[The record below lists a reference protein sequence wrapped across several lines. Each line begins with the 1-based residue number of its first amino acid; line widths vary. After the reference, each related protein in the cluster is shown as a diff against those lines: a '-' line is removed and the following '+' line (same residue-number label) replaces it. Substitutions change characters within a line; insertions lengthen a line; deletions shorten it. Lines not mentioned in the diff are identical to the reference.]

1 MRLIRLDIT
10 GFKSFQDKVSLV
22 FPRGITGVV
31 GPNGCGKSNIVDA
44 LRWVMGEQSVKQ
56 LRGKAMED
64 LIFAGADG
72 RQPLNM
78 AEVSLTIDNSQGET
92 ADSAMSVYTE
102 IMITRRFYRSGESAY
117 LINRQPCRLKD
128 IHNLFLG
135 SGSGKNS
142 FAVIQQGNIGALTD
156 AGPEERRFFIEDAAD
171 ITKFKERK
179 KETLSRI
186 KSTEENLLR
195 LTDILTE
202 LKRQIESLDRQAAK
216 AKKFKEYRTRARDL
230 DIRIAL
236 WYFDRYSKDITVKRQ
251 AIAALTEAEERR
263 SRELIEMDARLAGLA
278 RDAARQRDIIEDL
291 EQQRFDLQRAVDK
304 KENDREHLTR
314 DIDRLGR
321 EMIDAE
327 AHAEE
332 LDRKNHELA
341 REIEQARSS
350 HVGIDEDL
358 TRAETE
364 LAGERE
370 ARDTLKD
377 RLKDLEN
384 TVKDLHRQHMIL
396 AGDQA
401 RAGSILDHARQRK
414 DDLDRRLRRIDEDF
428 LNSSRRLDEARN
440 EKKQADL
447 TLEELRLTLRDLGRD
462 RDRIREELARHAAD
476 HTDRRAAL
484 RALDMEH
491 SGHRSRHTTL
501 AAIHDQFGWYQKGVK
516 TVMNRL
522 NEAGNVSAQRLVAE
536 RLRPAPGYE
545 AAAEAVL
552 AEALQAVLVDA
563 PEEALELIDHLR
575 THREGQCG
583 FLAGR
588 CLCPPPASPVPEGCT
603 ALIDHMD
610 VNDDDRDLAQALL
623 ANALV
628 VSSLAAG
635 LSLSDHRGPR
645 VTLDGDLITERGLII
660 GGSRDTD
667 NSIFHKKQEL
677 EELETLILAMETRQ
691 RDLRQEL
698 DRLDQAM
705 AALRT
710 EEQGL
715 CDELN
720 DAETGKRE
728 AERALLLSEETL
740 RQAETRRTVLELE
753 QEQLAGEREDVAQEI
768 SELTDRLQHIGDDIR
783 VIEGRLESSAATVAE
798 VSGLVEVRNKAVVDL
813 QVRIT
818 SLAARRDNHHTALKR
833 LEDFLLEGQKRKSRL
848 EQEMLEKKEQSEQIS
863 RTLASDR
870 ILLDQLTKDLA
881 RVAEEDRVARNGLSA
896 IDASHKDQ
904 ERLRGERLKERD
916 RDNGHTQALELE
928 LSQLRLKRESLT
940 ARIEEKYHHRINQY
954 SLEFEEKEADVASL
968 SAFDI
973 TTMETELK
981 DLTRK
986 ITQLGDVNLS
996 AISEF
1001 EELKTRYDFLIDQQ
1015 NDLYRSLADLE
1026 AIITRINQV
1035 SQERFLETFNLI
1047 NDKLGELFPTLFEGG
1062 SARMVLTDPAS
1073 PLTTGV
1079 ELMIQPPGKRL
1090 TRLSLLSGGEKALS
1104 AIAFVF
1110 SIFLIK
1116 PSSFCIMDEI
1126 DAPLDDANVMRFNAL
1141 VKHIGRQS
1149 QILMI
1154 THNKLTME
1162 FADMLFGVTME
1173 KKGVSKIVSVNLSG
1187 LPEPE
1192 HGGVAVA

>member
-1 MRLIRLDIT
+1 MRLIKLDIA
-10 GFKSFQDKVSLV
+10 GFKSFQEKVSLV
-22 FPRGITGVV
+22 FPRGITAVV

-56 LRGKAMED
+56 LRGKAVED

-72 RQPLNM
+72 KQPLNM
-78 AEVSLTIDNSQGET
+78 AEVSLTIDNSGGDAAEST
-92 ADSAMSVYTE
+92 MNPYTE
-102 IMITRRFYRSGESAY
+102 IMITRRIYRSGESAY

-135 SGSGKNS
+135 SGSGKHS

-195 LTDILTE
+195 LSDIITE
-202 LKRQIESLDRQAAK
+202 LKRRIESLDRQAAK
-216 AKKFKEYRTRARDL
+216 AKKFKEYRSRARDL

-236 WYFDRYSKDITVKRQ
+236 WYFDRYSRDISAKRT
-251 AIAALTEAEERR
+251 ACADLSEAEERR
-263 SRELIEMDARLAGLA
+263 SRELIEIDARLSGIA
-278 RDAARQRDIIEDL
+278 RDAARQREIIEDL

-332 LDRKNHELA
+332 LDRKNQELA

-350 HVGIDEDL
+350 HEGLDDDL
-358 TRAETE
+358 IRAESE

-370 ARDTLKD
+370 ARDTLKTQ
-377 RLKDLEN
+377 LQDLEKS
-384 TVKDLHRQHMIL
+384 VKDLHRQHMVL

-401 RAGSILDHARQRK
+401 RAGSILDHARQREI
-414 DDLDRRLRRIDEDF
+414 DLDRRLRRIDEDF
-428 LNSSRRLDEARN
+428 LDSSRRLDEARN

-447 TLEELRLTLRDLGRD
+447 ALEELRLTLRDLSRD
-462 RDRIREELARHAAD
+462 RDRVRGELARHAAD

-484 RALDMEH
+484 RTLDMEH
-491 SGHRSRHTTL
+491 SGHRSRYTTL

-516 TVMNRL
+516 TVMKTL
-522 NEAGNVSAQRLVAE
+522 NKDGNVSAQRLVAE

-563 PEEALELIDHLR
+563 PEEALDLIDHLR
-575 THREGQCG
+575 TQREGQCG
-583 FLAGR
+583 FLVRLGLR
-588 CLCPPPASPVPEGCT
+588 PPPASPVPEGCT
-603 ALIDHMD
+603 SLIDHMD
-610 VNDDDRDLAQALL
+610 LDDDDRNLARTLL

-628 VSSLAAG
+628 VPSLAAG
-635 LSLSDHRGPR
+635 LSLPDHRGPR

-667 NSIFHKKQEL
+667 NSIFHKKQEI
-677 EELETLILAMETRQ
+677 EELEALIRSMEARQ
-691 RDLRQEL
+691 RDLRQDL

-705 AALRT
+705 SALRA

-715 CDELN
+715 GDALN
-720 DAETGKRE
+720 DAETEKQE
-728 AERALLLSEETL
+728 AERAQLLSEETL
-740 RQAETRRTVLELE
+740 KQAKKRRTVLELE
-753 QEQLAGEREDVAQEI
+753 QEQLAGEREDIEQEI
-768 SELTDRLQHIGDDIR
+768 SELSDRLQHIGDDIR
-783 VIEGRLESSAATVAE
+783 VIEGRLESSAATVTD
-798 VSGLVEVRNKAVVDL
+798 VSSLLEARNKAVVDL

-818 SLAARRDNHHTALKR
+818 SLAARRDNHRTSLKR
-833 LEDFLLEGQKRKSRL
+833 LEGFLFEGQKRKSRL
-848 EQEMLEKKEQSEQIS
+848 EQEMFEKKERSEQIS
-863 RTLASDR
+863 RTLDADR
-870 ILLDQLTKDLA
+870 GLLDQLAKDLA
-881 RVAEEDRVARNGLSA
+881 RTAEEDRVARNGLAA
-896 IDASHKDQ
+896 IEASRREK
-904 ERLRGERLKERD
+904 ERLRAERLKERD
-916 RDNGHTQALELE
+916 RDNGRLQALELE

-954 SLEFEEKEADVASL
+954 SLEFEEKEVDTASL

-973 TTMETELK
+973 TAMETELK

-1015 NDLYRSLADLE
+1015 NDLTRSLSDLE
-1026 AIITRINQV
+1026 AIIAKINRV

-1062 SARMVLTDPAS
+1062 SARMVLTEPSS

-1141 VKHIGRQS
+1141 VRHIGKQS

-1162 FADMLFGVTME
+1162 FADILFGVTME

-1187 LPEPE
+1187 LPDPE
-1192 HGGVAVA
+1192 QDRAAVA